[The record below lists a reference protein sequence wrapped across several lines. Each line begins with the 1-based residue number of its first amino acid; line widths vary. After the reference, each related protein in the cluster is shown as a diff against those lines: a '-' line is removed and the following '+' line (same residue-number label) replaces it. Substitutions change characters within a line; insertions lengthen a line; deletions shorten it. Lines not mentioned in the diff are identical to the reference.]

1 MTIANAKSR
10 RATFASPSRE
20 ANARRPAA
28 SCSVRVIATVIVSL
42 RRQDRAIESY
52 YVEPDQEGCEPKL
65 WDQAAAFDDA
75 SGWLRLAGADGLS
88 ASAAQ

>member
-1 MTIANAKSR
+1 MTLD
-10 RATFASPSRE
+10 RAQGNRVKPFSPSDDARE
-20 ANARRPAA
+20 K
-28 SCSVRVIATVIVSL
+28 VIIPCG
-42 RRQDRAIESY
+42 D
-52 YVEPDQEGCEPKL
+52 GCEPKL

>member
-1 MTIANAKSR
+1 MM
-10 RATFASPSRE
+10 
-20 ANARRPAA
+20 AA
-28 SCSVRVIATVIVSL
+28 SSTERVIGPGVSSVGL
-42 RRQDRAIESY
+42 SGR
-52 YVEPDQEGCEPKL
+52 GCEPKL

>member
-1 MTIANAKSR
+1 MAES
-10 RATFASPSRE
+10 FASDPE
-20 ANARRPAA
+20 LAKNTLLMGTGARSISISARSMA
-28 SCSVRVIATVIVSL
+28 
-42 RRQDRAIESY
+42 
-52 YVEPDQEGCEPKL
+52 GCEPKL

>member
-1 MTIANAKSR
+1 MDM
-10 RATFASPSRE
+10 
-20 ANARRPAA
+20 AA
-28 SCSVRVIATVIVSL
+28 QEDGEIFEATVFL
-42 RRQDRAIESY
+42 
-52 YVEPDQEGCEPKL
+52 GCEPKL

>member
-1 MTIANAKSR
+1 MTSGALR
-10 RATFASPSRE
+10 ESP
-20 ANARRPAA
+20 ARYRFTPGFNDLPRYP
-28 SCSVRVIATVIVSL
+28 SDPRSVTVARKVLPSTRDNGVALFI
-42 RRQDRAIESY
+42 DHMA
-52 YVEPDQEGCEPKL
+52 GCEPKL

>member
-1 MTIANAKSR
+1 MHALSNHETPEGYTLGPLRYKV
-10 RATFASPSRE
+10 
-20 ANARRPAA
+20 ARRF
-28 SCSVRVIATVIVSL
+28 
-42 RRQDRAIESY
+42 
-52 YVEPDQEGCEPKL
+52 GCEPKL

>member
-1 MTIANAKSR
+1 MVDAPPGVGLAG
-10 RATFASPSRE
+10 
-20 ANARRPAA
+20 
-28 SCSVRVIATVIVSL
+28 SVALGAGGVMAGWWL
-42 RRQDRAIESY
+42 
-52 YVEPDQEGCEPKL
+52 GCEPKL

>member
-1 MTIANAKSR
+1 MRQGHVNLYVRNAEQSR
-10 RATFASPSRE
+10 DWYARVLGLHTYHYRPGRAAFMS
-20 ANARRPAA
+20 
-28 SCSVRVIATVIVSL
+28 
-42 RRQDRAIESY
+42 
-52 YVEPDQEGCEPKL
+52 GCEPKL

>member
-1 MTIANAKSR
+1 MDQQNPGMSRSPLKIAWR
-10 RATFASPSRE
+10 RTPDY
-20 ANARRPAA
+20 
-28 SCSVRVIATVIVSL
+28 IL
-42 RRQDRAIESY
+42 RSDGFGRNDA
-52 YVEPDQEGCEPKL
+52 VAVGCEPKL